1 MNIDI
6 GQIDFALLRKQKLH
20 LLEKDDSVEADGI
33 IFLIDRIQDEAA
45 KVVGEEAVFG
55 PPSDD

>member
-20 LLEKDDSVEADGI
+20 LIDGDYSPEADGLI
-33 IFLIDRIQDEAA
+33 NLIDRIQDEAA

-55 PPSDD
+55 PPSDE

>member
-6 GQIDFALLRKQKLH
+6 GNINFELLRKQKLH

-33 IFLIDRIQDEAA
+33 ILIIDRIQDEAA
-45 KVVGEEAVFG
+45 KLLGEEAVFG
-55 PPSDD
+55 PSEDD